1 MNKVLL
7 ITLFCFFC
15 FLCLGCAS
23 KQIISDGNRVDMY
36 VIVYDYENNG
46 LQNVSV
52 YIDNELMGRT
62 DINGRYLLALKEDR
76 DYTIRIEKND
86 YEGMERNFTFDPM
99 YVMYFQIGNAAQL
112 LHLAEDAMAEAN
124 YEQVIVLVDRILKL
138 DNSRIDALYLKAL
151 AHYKL
156 NQHEEAIDIL
166 EKLTPLVKNSGII
179 EDLKKKIQVNN
190 SNTQ

>member
-179 EDLKKKIQVNN
+179 KDLKKKIQVNN

>member
-62 DINGRYLLALKEDR
+62 DINGRYLLALKKDR